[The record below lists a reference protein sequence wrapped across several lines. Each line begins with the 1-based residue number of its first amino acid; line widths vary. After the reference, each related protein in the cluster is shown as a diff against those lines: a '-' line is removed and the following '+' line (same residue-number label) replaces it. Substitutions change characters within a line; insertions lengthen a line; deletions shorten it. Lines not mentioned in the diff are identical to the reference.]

1 MQTHTFKHI
10 HTNKN
15 RNLSYYFFT
24 LLLEGDAKWFLISK
38 SGTAAVLVVVG
49 STRRRKKPL
58 HKKRENMT
66 ETKLIYLSFLQ
77 NLSIRRHRR
86 RKATA
91 QRRFRRRC
99 YNKARLQFSGR
110 PETISVLSQSIGRVR
125 SQSRKRNFYWFHFF
139 RIFVF
144 SKLEVVVEKNRDE
157 DDRDKLT

>member
-1 MQTHTFKHI
+1 M
-10 HTNKN
+10 
-15 RNLSYYFFT
+15 
-24 LLLEGDAKWFLISK
+24 
-38 SGTAAVLVVVG
+38 LVVVG

-110 PETISVLSQSIGRVR
+110 PETISLLSQSIGRVR
-125 SQSRKRNFYWFHFF
+125 GHSRKRNFYWFHFF
-139 RIFVF
+139 SDFRFFEIGGGGRIESRRRRSRQTDVRRRRILQ
-144 SKLEVVVEKNRDE
+144 SA
-157 DDRDKLT
+157 DDPIWLKCCYAILHLCIITAREL